1 MLETVNLKKSL
12 SKSAYQK
19 AMPELQERLRKL
31 QYAAKTAKVATI
43 ICLEG
48 WDAAGKARVERK
60 LGEKLDPRLFRVYAG
75 TPPTPLEERYHFL
88 RRYQLSVPN
97 YGEMAM
103 FGHGWYRRVLE
114 ERCDKLVKK
123 SEWNLAYQ
131 QINEFERWLSD
142 DGQVLIKLWM
152 HISKKKQK
160 QRFKKYL
167 SDPNLA
173 WRITKDYRR
182 HLREHNNWTRAVED
196 MLTKTETAYAPWT
209 IIEAN
214 DQRWAL
220 VRIFEVVAQR
230 MEQEL
235 ERRNQQKSLPKPAAE
250 VVEAPGDESQKK
262 PKKRAAKRV
271 NGHHKEQPQQI
282 EARHA

>member
-1 MLETVNLKKSL
+1 VLQTINLKKSL

-31 QYAAKTAKVATI
+31 QYAAKAANVDTI
-43 ICLEG
+43 VCLEG
-48 WDAAGKARVERK
+48 WDAAGKGRVERK
-60 LGEKLDPRLFRVYAG
+60 LTEKLDPRLFRVYSG
-75 TPPTPLEERYHFL
+75 TPPTPLEERFHFL
-88 RRYQLSVPN
+88 QRYQLNLPN
-97 YGEMAM
+97 YGEMAV
-103 FGHGWYRRVLE
+103 FGPGWYRRVLE

-123 SEWNLAYQ
+123 SEWSGAYQ

-142 DGQVLIKLWM
+142 DGQVLVKFWM
-152 HISKKKQK
+152 HISKKKQR

-167 SDPNLA
+167 SDPNLS
-173 WRITKDYRR
+173 WRVTKEYRR
-182 HLREHNNWTRAVED
+182 HHRNYDRWIPAVED

-235 ERRNQQKSLPKPAAE
+235 DRRSQQKALPGQASEMVEELHDSPA
-250 VVEAPGDESQKK
+250 KK
-262 PKKRAAKRV
+262 QKKRATRRV
-271 NGHHKEQPQQI
+271 NGHHKEQNT
-282 EARHA
+282 EAEHA